1 MSVLV
6 HITRFSS
13 RTGDVRISHGRHSRV
28 RQVPSGRMPN
38 HIIGLVGQS
47 GCGKGTVA
55 DLLITQYGAAYSR
68 FSAVLGDIL
77 TRLHID
83 HSRDHFIALSNALRS
98 SFGEDVLS
106 YAIEKDAVL
115 SPSALVV
122 IDGIR
127 RPEDIVALEP
137 LPFFKLVSIE
147 VPAEQR
153 YERMKK
159 RGEKSGEQNMT
170 WQEFVAQDHAPTEV
184 TIPLVMSRAWKRL
197 DNSRTQED
205 LEIQVAQMMKEL
217 GYEARQTQMPSV

>member
-1 MSVLV
+1 
-6 HITRFSS
+6 
-13 RTGDVRISHGRHSRV
+13 
-28 RQVPSGRMPN
+28 MPN

-55 DLLITQYGAAYSR
+55 DILIQQYGAAYSR
-68 FSAVLGDIL
+68 FSAILGDIL

-83 HSRDHFIALSNALRS
+83 RSRDNFIALSTALRT

-115 SPSALVV
+115 SQSPLVV

-137 LPFFKLVSIE
+137 LPFFKLVSVD
-147 VPAEQR
+147 VPAEMR

-159 RGEKSGEQNMT
+159 RGEKIGEQHMT
-170 WQEFVAQDHAPTEV
+170 WQEFVSQDNAPTEV
-184 TIPLVMSRAWKRL
+184 TIPLVMDRAWKKL
-197 DNSRTQED
+197 DNSKTQAD
-205 LEIQVAQMMKEL
+205 LEQQVKAMMKEL
-217 GYEARQTQMPSV
+217 GYEAHQAAIPSV

>member
-1 MSVLV
+1 
-6 HITRFSS
+6 
-13 RTGDVRISHGRHSRV
+13 
-28 RQVPSGRMPN
+28 MPN

-55 DLLITQYGAAYSR
+55 DILINQYGAAYSR

-77 TRLHID
+77 TRLHIER
-83 HSRDHFIALSNALRS
+83 SRDNFIALSNALRTN
-98 SFGEDVLS
+98 FGEDVLS

-115 SPSALVV
+115 SSSPLVV

-147 VPAEQR
+147 VPGEIR

-159 RGEKSGEQNMT
+159 RGEKSGEQHMT

-184 TIPLVMSRAWKRL
+184 TIPLVMERAWKKL
-197 DNSRTQED
+197 DNSKTAVE
-205 LEIQVAQMMKEL
+205 LEEQVKAMMKEL
-217 GYEARQTQMPSV
+217 GYEAHQASMPSV

>member
-1 MSVLV
+1 M
-6 HITRFSS
+6 RK
-13 RTGDVRISHGRHSRV
+13 RDGYPR
-28 RQVPSGRMPN
+28 PCMPN

-55 DLLITQYGAAYSR
+55 DVLTKQYGAAYSR
-68 FSAVLGDIL
+68 FSAILGDIL
-77 TRLHID
+77 TRLHIE
-83 HSRDHFIALSNALRS
+83 HSRDHFIALSNALRGN
-98 SFGEDVLS
+98 FGEDVLS

-115 SPSALVV
+115 SENKIVV

-147 VPAEQR
+147 VPAEMR
-153 YERMKK
+153 YERMKR

-184 TIPLVMSRAWKRL
+184 TIPLVMERAWKKL
-197 DNSRTQED
+197 DNSQTAVE
-205 LEIQVAQMMKEL
+205 LEIQVKAMMAEL
-217 GYEARQTQMPSV
+217 GYEGHQPTLPNQS

>member
-1 MSVLV
+1 M
-6 HITRFSS
+6 
-13 RTGDVRISHGRHSRV
+13 RISDDRHPYVGRVLS
-28 RQVPSGRMPN
+28 SRMPN

-55 DLLITQYGAAYSR
+55 DILTKQYGAAYSR
-68 FSAVLGDIL
+68 FSAILGDIL

-83 HSRDHFIALSNALRS
+83 HSRDHFIALSNALRGT
-98 SFGEDVLS
+98 FGEDVLS

-115 SPSALVV
+115 SSNPLVV

-137 LPFFKLVSIE
+137 LPFFKLVSID
-147 VPAEQR
+147 VPAEMR

-159 RGEKSGEQNMT
+159 RGEKSGEQHMT
-170 WQEFVAQDHAPTEV
+170 WQEFVAQDQAPTEV

-197 DNSRTQED
+197 DNSKTATD
-205 LEIQVAQMMKEL
+205 LEAQVVAMMKEL
-217 GYEARQTQMPSV
+217 GYEAHQSSIPSM

>member
-1 MSVLV
+1 
-6 HITRFSS
+6 
-13 RTGDVRISHGRHSRV
+13 
-28 RQVPSGRMPN
+28 MPN

-55 DLLITQYGAAYSR
+55 DILIHQYGAAYSR

-83 HSRDHFIALSNALRS
+83 RSRDNFIALSNALRTT
-98 SFGEDVLS
+98 FGEDVLS

-115 SPSALVV
+115 SSSPLVV

-147 VPAEQR
+147 VSGELR

-159 RGEKSGEQNMT
+159 RGEKSGEQHMT
-170 WQEFVAQDHAPTEV
+170 WQNFVAQDNAPTEV
-184 TIPLVMSRAWKRL
+184 TIPLVMERAWKKL
-197 DNSRTQED
+197 DNSKTAVE
-205 LEIQVAQMMKEL
+205 LEEQVKAMMKEL
-217 GYEARQTQMPSV
+217 GYEAHQASILSA

>member
-1 MSVLV
+1 MIHNFLGIREV
-6 HITRFSS
+6 
-13 RTGDVRISHGRHSRV
+13 VRISSRRHSLVWRV
-28 RQVPSGRMPN
+28 LSSRMPN

-55 DLLITQYGAAYSR
+55 DILIKQYGAAYSR

-83 HSRDHFIALSNALRS
+83 HSRDHFIALSNALRG

-115 SPSALVV
+115 STSPLVV

-137 LPFFKLVSIE
+137 LPFFKLVSID
-147 VPAEQR
+147 VPAEMR

-159 RGEKSGEQNMT
+159 RGEKAGEQHMT

-184 TIPLVMSRAWKRL
+184 TIPLVMSRAWKHL
-197 DNSRTQED
+197 DNSKTTAD
-205 LEIQVAQMMKEL
+205 LETQVAEMMKEL